1 MDTGGVAFVMC
12 ILIRKY
18 IEIVPQALP
27 LFEKAASLGH
37 RRAAE
42 RCSIFSK

>member
-1 MDTGGVAFVMC
+1 MDTGGVAFVIC
-12 ILIRKY
+12 VFIRKY
-18 IEIVPQALP
+18 FEIAPQALP

-42 RCSIFSK
+42 RCSK

>member
-1 MDTGGVAFVMC
+1 MDTGGVASWIC
-12 ILIRKY
+12 IFIRKY
-18 IEIVPQALP
+18 IVVVPQALP